1 MASNGSQHPA
11 HSSVLC
17 SQVSRQSFFQPASR
31 MSYMAHVAVYKFIS
45 KLAKFFQSAVFEA
58 MLQRSNLCESND
70 KIVKTNIKSK
80 TLQNLLDAVYCQ
92 DVETFNFHN
101 ACDLQ
106 GVLKLLNFCIQF
118 LIIIK
123 VQEFLLKPQISV
135 TSCTLLWI

>member
-1 MASNGSQHPA
+1 MVRNIQHI
-11 HSSVLC
+11 L
-17 SQVSRQSFFQPASR
+17 QSFVHRFQVKSLFNPAASR
-31 MSYMAHVAVYKFIS
+31 MSNMTHVEFYKFIS

-106 GVLKLLNFCIQF
+106 GVLKLLNFCI
-118 LIIIK
+118 L
-123 VQEFLLKPQISV
+123 FLLIRKV
-135 TSCTLLWI
+135 RGFD